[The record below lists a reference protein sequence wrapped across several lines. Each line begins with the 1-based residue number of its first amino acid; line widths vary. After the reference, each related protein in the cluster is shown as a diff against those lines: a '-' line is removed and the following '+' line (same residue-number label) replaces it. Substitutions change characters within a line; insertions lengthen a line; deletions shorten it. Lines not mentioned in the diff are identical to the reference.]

1 MLCYIYRGKTY
12 NEKELFDK
20 IRKNAKGFAKLN
32 NIQSW
37 DIQEALG
44 LKFNSLT
51 EMQHSILEES
61 DFDVDGN
68 VRPEILAEIQAEKN
82 AIIERAKANGTY
94 LKAPNGKATNLTE
107 EQWVITRTKRFKNW
121 FGDWEKQSRID
132 KLKNSEPIVVDYNGQ
147 YELNRE
153 SVKQW
158 AKDNLRNKYAIDD
171 TNEVVT
177 ISRLGINKSTS
188 HSMGNEAHL
197 KSFVSI
203 PKILKNATFIT
214 EEKAE
219 KTNAKYSK
227 YRYYVTGAIIDGI
240 DYTAKITIGID
251 ENGNKFY
258 DHALT
263 KFEKR
268 KLIDLVNQSVNSFIS
283 TGDKPNPSVA
293 GSKDTKLVS
302 ILQNNSSKVVDE
314 NGEPMVVY
322 HGNKGSEIYSNE
334 SNDIRFHK
342 GNSEQPLPHSN
353 TIPNTTFKKESIKS
367 LFKFCSLW
375 KNAHY
380 TINKKIRPSYETD
393 SY

>member
-153 SVKQW
+153 S
-158 AKDNLRNKYAIDD
+158 AKDWLLKNVRNEYTIGD
-171 TNEVVT
+171 TGEKIQVSKV
-177 ISRLGINKSTS
+177 GINKVTS
-188 HSMGNEAHL
+188 HGAGNEAHL
-197 KSFVSI
+197 KSISSI
-203 PKILKNATFIT
+203 PKLIKNAVFID
-214 EEKAE
+214 ERANEKG
-219 KTNAKYSK
+219 NDKYDSYK
-227 YRYYVTGAIIDGI
+227 YYALGIEIDNEP
-240 DYTAKITIGID
+240 YTVKLTIGVKQ
-251 ENGNKFY
+251 GKKYY
-258 DHALT
+258 DHNLT
-263 KFEKR
+263 QIEKG
-268 KLIDLVNQSVNSFIS
+268 KLIDQINDQSAKKDFTTV
-283 TGDKPNPSVA
+283 GDAPLQPYVLSEI
-293 GSKDTKLVS
+293 KDTKLVS

-342 GNSEQPLPHSN
+342 GNSEQPLPHNN
-353 TIPNTTFKKESIKS
+353 TIPNTTLKK
-367 LFKFCSLW
+367 
-375 KNAHY
+375 A
-380 TINKKIRPSYETD
+380 
-393 SY
+393 